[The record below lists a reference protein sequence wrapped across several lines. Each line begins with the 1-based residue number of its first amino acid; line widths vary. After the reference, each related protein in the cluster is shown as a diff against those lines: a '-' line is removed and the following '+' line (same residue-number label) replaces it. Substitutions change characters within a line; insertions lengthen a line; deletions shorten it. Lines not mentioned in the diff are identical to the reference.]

1 MDAGRPGNKEV
12 VLDSASERTKLEHE
26 LARARDEL
34 AVINQKLEE
43 KGDFGLGQGASTV
56 YEWEMNL
63 ALRESA
69 EAKIKS
75 IQVALERLDHGDY
88 GKSVVSRLTPIVWKS
103 CHIQHSAS
111 NARRPIVERL
121 ILKRGSLTV
130 REPLLV
136 CYLGSQVETFR
147 P

>member
-1 MDAGRPGNKEV
+1 MDAGRPGNREV

-26 LARARDEL
+26 LGRAKEEL

-75 IQVALERLDHGDY
+75 IQVCEVCGQPIDPDRLE
-88 GKSVVSRLTPIVWKS
+88 
-103 CHIQHSAS
+103 
-111 NARRPIVERL
+111 
-121 ILKRGSLTV
+121 ILPHTTLCVQCAQANR
-130 REPLLV
+130 
-136 CYLGSQVETFR
+136 
-147 P
+147 

>member
-1 MDAGRPGNKEV
+1 MDAGRPGNREV

-26 LARARDEL
+26 LGRAKEEL

-56 YEWEMNL
+56 YEWEINL

-88 GKSVVSRLTPIVWKS
+88 GHCEVCGQPIDPDRL
-103 CHIQHSAS
+103 
-111 NARRPIVERL
+111 E
-121 ILKRGSLTV
+121 ILPHTTLCVQCAQANR
-130 REPLLV
+130 
-136 CYLGSQVETFR
+136 
-147 P
+147 